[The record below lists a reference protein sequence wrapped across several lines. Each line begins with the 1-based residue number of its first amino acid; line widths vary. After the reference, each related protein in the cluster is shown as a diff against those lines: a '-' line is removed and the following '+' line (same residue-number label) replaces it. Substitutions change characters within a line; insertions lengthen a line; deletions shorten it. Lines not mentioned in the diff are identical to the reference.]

1 MLSTLRKILYS
12 KLRFLMSFY
21 HFIWALVGALIYGLS
36 TRKIFVIGVTGT
48 KGKTT
53 TLELINAI
61 LEAAG
66 KKTAL
71 ISSLRIKIGEESQ
84 RNLTGNSMPGRL
96 FLRKF
101 LKTAA
106 KEGCDYV
113 LVEVTSEGVVLSR
126 HRFINWKIGVITN
139 LAPEHIESHGS
150 FEKYRQAK
158 LSFLRYVTK
167 KGGTVFLNRND
178 RFFDFFKNNLEK
190 DLLVIYSSNK
200 SLIKNL
206 KNINPFFEADF
217 ILENAAAAMA
227 VANFLEIDEKTIEFG
242 LRSFGGVPG
251 RLEFVQYEPFKVV
264 IDYAH
269 TPDSL
274 EAVYKFLKGK
284 WAEKTQSKQSRLICV
299 FGAAGGGRDKWKRP
313 EMGKIAATY
322 CDEIILTN
330 EDPYDENPLDIL
342 EQISNGFLK
351 IKESKFTE
359 PNSYWKILDRREAIK
374 KAISLAKEGDVV
386 VLTGKGS
393 EFCIH
398 EKNNRKI
405 PWNEREEVE
414 KILKIKDN

>member
-1 MLSTLRKILYS
+1 MLRKLRKIFYKNFKPVVL
-12 KLRFLMSFY
+12 FY
-21 HFIWALVGALIYGLS
+21 HFFWSFIGDLIYFFPS
-36 TRKIFVIGVTGT
+36 RKIFVIGVTGT

-53 TLELINAI
+53 TLELINTI

-71 ISSLRIKIGEESQ
+71 VSSLRIKVGEKNQ

-96 FLRKF
+96 FLKRF
-101 LKTAA
+101 LKQAA
-106 KEGCDYV
+106 KENCDYA
-113 LVEVTSEGVVLSR
+113 LIEVTSEGIVLSR
-126 HRFINWKIGVITN
+126 HRFINWKVGVLTN

-150 FEKYRQAK
+150 FENYRQAK
-158 LSFLRYVTK
+158 LDFLKFVAK
-167 KGGTVFLNRND
+167 KGGKIFLNRND
-178 RFFDFFKNNLEK
+178 KYFDFFKKNFKEDQLITYSANNDLVNNLRN
-190 DLLVIYSSNK
+190 SN
-200 SLIKNL
+200 L
-206 KNINPFFEADF
+206 FFEADF
-217 ILENAAAAMA
+217 ILDNAAAAMA
-227 VANFLEIDEKTIEFG
+227 VGNFLEIDEKTIEFG
-242 LRSFGGVPG
+242 LRSFSGVPG

-274 EAVYKFLKGK
+274 KAIYEFLKNK
-284 WAEKTQSKQSRLICV
+284 WINSGQSKLICV
-299 FGAAGGGRDKWKRP
+299 LGAAGGGRDKWKRP

-330 EDPYDENPLDIL
+330 EDPYDEDPLEIL
-342 EQISNGFLK
+342 EQISSGFADAKKPKFLK
-351 IKESKFTE
+351 
-359 PNSYWKILDRREAIK
+359 PNSYWKIIDRREAIK
-374 KAISLAKEGDVV
+374 KAISLAREGSVV